1 MSQDH
6 FRFSVLAAMADVY
19 NQFVML
25 CVTLFVDLIEEGTF
39 VVGLAF

>member
-6 FRFSVLAAMADVY
+6 FCFSMLASMADA
-19 NQFVML
+19 NNRF
-25 CVTLFVDLIEEGTF
+25 VTLLVDLIEEGTF